1 MLGDLRFAPCAVGG
15 RPGWGSAYGTA
26 ATAIS
31 TNVRSYRRGSLPAI
45 TARWRYRDD
54 APCSVSG
61 CSALAGERSKS

>member
-31 TNVRSYRRGSLPAI
+31 TNVRSYRRVSL
-45 TARWRYRDD
+45 RDD
-54 APCSVSG
+54 RRPDLSQR
-61 CSALAGERSKS
+61 ALS